1 MRRNERFGDAGIMK
15 LGICSLWGSDLAAFR
30 TEIRTASD
38 LGYEVVGIGDSPSA
52 WHDLYVSLTLAAADA
67 PNALILPLVT
77 SPFLRH
83 PLVSANALCSLQDV
97 SGGRVALG
105 IATGGSTILAIG
117 RMPATQKE
125 IRAEIAAHK
134 GLFAGEGIEWEGRPV
149 KNLRFPR
156 PVPIYYSAFGP
167 KALALAGEL
176 ADGVIL
182 FAGASHLDQLAS
194 RIQAVRAAARAA
206 GRDPAAVDI
215 WVMSYISVRPTRE
228 AAINDLLAFIAVNA
242 MALRT
247 PEAIASV
254 PPEYRERLAQFQSQ
268 YDPSEHVVVGGRN
281 VAVMQQLGLTDFLA
295 NLDTTAGS
303 VGMVTDALR
312 QMQAMGVSTVLAPL
326 PGHGDPHAT
335 LHGLKAARDA
345 M

>member
-1 MRRNERFGDAGIMK
+1 MK
-15 LGICSLWGSDLAAFR
+15 LGICSLWGSDLQAFR
-30 TEIRTASD
+30 TEVRTASD
-38 LGYEVVGIGDSPSA
+38 LSYDVVGIGDSPA
-52 WHDLYVSLTLAAADA
+52 GWHDMNVSLTLAAIDA
-67 PNALILPLVT
+67 PNAVIAPMVT

-83 PLVSANALCSLQDV
+83 PLISANALCSLQDF
-97 SGGRVALG
+97 SAGRVVLG

-134 GLFAGEGIEWEGRPV
+134 ALFAGEGIEWEGRSV
-149 KNLRFPR
+149 KKLRFPR
-156 PVPIYYSAFGP
+156 KVPIYYSAFGP

-182 FAGASHLDQLAS
+182 FAGGQHLDQLAGK
-194 RIQAVRAAARAA
+194 IKAVREAAESA
-206 GRDPAAVDI
+206 GRDPASVDI

-228 AAINDLLAFIAVNA
+228 AAIDDLLAFIAVNA

-247 PEAIASV
+247 PEALASV
-254 PPEYRERLAQFQSQ
+254 PAAFREKLAFFQSQ
-268 YDPSEHVVVGGRN
+268 YDASEHVVVGGRN
-281 VAVMQQLGLTDFLA
+281 VALMKELGLTDFLA
-295 NLDTTAGS
+295 DFDTTAGS
-303 VGMVTDALR
+303 VAMVTDVLR
-312 QMQAMGVSTVLAPL
+312 QMQDMGVSTVLAPL
-326 PGHGDPHAT
+326 PGHADPHAT